1 MVQQRESHMRFFSFA
16 FVAGAS
22 LLFALC
28 LPGFV
33 SAEELKEIDWLD
45 LMPAEDLYLLENM
58 PALEHQGDGPVTLP
72 DEIMTGRV
80 VPEMD
85 GKSGR
90 IPGFVVPLK
99 TTEDMRILEFFLVPY
114 YGACIHVPPPPPN
127 QIIHVKYKK
136 GFRLEALY
144 DPVWIEERW
153 KLIERKTMSLHRLTR
168 LSRQTSR
175 PMNRNPTIESL
186 SPRAVPD
193 YSLSVKLGLDGVIR
207 VLP

>member
-1 MVQQRESHMRFFSFA
+1 MRFSSFA
-16 FVAGAS
+16 LLTSLVLAVGLSGTAGT
-22 LLFALC
+22 
-28 LPGFV
+28 V
-33 SAEELKEIDWLD
+33 SAEESREIDWLE

-58 PALEHQGDGPVTLP
+58 PEVEHEGDGPIALP

-85 GKSGR
+85 GASGR

-136 GFRLEALY
+136 GFKLEALY
-144 DPVWIEERW
+144 DPVWIEGTLE
-153 KLIERKTMSLHRLTR
+153 IERTENDIAS
-168 LSRQTSR
+168 SS
-175 PMNRNPTIESL
+175 
-186 SPRAVPD
+186 
-193 YSLSVKLGLDGVIR
+193 YSIVAADVA
-207 VLP
+207 PYEE